1 MAEMTVFGFQD
12 QDIKRIMVSFLFLSL
27 SWITYSGEVSCQVM
41 RTLKE
46 PYARG
51 PRGKKLRPPAKSY
64 ASDLSWK

>member
-1 MAEMTVFGFQD
+1 MTVFGFQD
-12 QDIKRIMVSFLFLSL
+12 QDIKCIMVYFLFLSL